1 MSELE
6 DKLNTILGDPQ
17 AMGQIMALAQS
28 LGGGKERHQPE
39 TPPPPEYGDE
49 PPPALTQNR
58 PLHRTCPPCWVP

>member
-17 AMGQIMALAQS
+17 AMGQIMAPSPWAA
-28 LGGGKERHQPE
+28 GKNGISRKHRPH
-39 TPPPPEYGDE
+39 PNMGMS
-49 PPPALTQNR
+49 PPALTQNR

>member
-28 LGGGKERHQPE
+28 LGGGKERQQPE

-49 PPPALTQNR
+49 PPAPDRNR
-58 PLHRTCPPCWVP
+58 PPHRTCPPCWVP

>member
-49 PPPALTQNR
+49 PPRTTQNR